1 VFYTYPPDKTVL
13 QTGMKSKMVEKSRAE
28 PADPPIPPINEVE
41 PGAILR
47 WLKLGWRDFYRAG
60 WPSLLHGLIV
70 AVAGLLIVQVALLY
84 WPLLP
89 GAISGFLVVG
99 PALATGLYALS
110 QKLEQGIHPST
121 GDALGAWRRGTRCLL
136 RFGMLLII
144 IATAWVMLSVMFFDL
159 FVSVEINGPMDFL
172 RYVVGQDDHVFLLW
186 TVLGALVAAVTF
198 AITVVSIPMLVD
210 RDVSTPLALMT
221 SVRAVGENP
230 VTMAI
235 WALFITLASVF
246 SIATF
251 MLGFVVLYPLMGHAS
266 WHVYREVVDV
276 SHLPPRGHAD
286 QAPSQ

>member
-1 VFYTYPPDKTVL
+1 
-13 QTGMKSKMVEKSRAE
+13 
-28 PADPPIPPINEVE
+28 
-41 PGAILR
+41 
-47 WLKLGWRDFYRAG
+47 
-60 WPSLLHGLIV
+60 
-70 AVAGLLIVQVALLY
+70 
-84 WPLLP
+84 
-89 GAISGFLVVG
+89 
-99 PALATGLYALS
+99 
-110 QKLEQGIHPST
+110 
-121 GDALGAWRRGTRCLL
+121 
-136 RFGMLLII
+136 MLLII

-210 RDVSTPLALMT
+210 REVSTPLALMT

-230 VTMAI
+230 VTMAA

-266 WHVYREVVDV
+266 WHVYREVVDAG
-276 SHLPPRGHAD
+276 HLPPRGHAD
-286 QAPSQ
+286 QAPSE